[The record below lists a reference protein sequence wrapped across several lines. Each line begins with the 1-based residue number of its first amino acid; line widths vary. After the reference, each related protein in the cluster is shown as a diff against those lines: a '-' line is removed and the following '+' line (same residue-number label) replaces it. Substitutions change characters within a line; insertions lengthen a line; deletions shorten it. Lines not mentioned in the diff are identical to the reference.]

1 MYICR
6 EFDNVIVMK
15 KVVLI
20 SFLIM
25 FYVASFAQNW
35 YPAGATWTFNWQ
47 ELHTYSAHGYLK
59 YTVQDEVSVI
69 NDTVAKLITID
80 YNRYDGTHLEGE
92 IVFVHESNSR
102 VYYWNGERFMLMY
115 DFNLNTGDTLKT
127 EIQYINLCDSVSPV
141 IIDSVSSVNINGINL
156 KVQYITYTPYSE
168 EMGVNEP
175 RTERIVERVG
185 SESNFIYAPNCVFGC
200 SFEYTGLRCYNDD
213 DISYRNEWWDRFY
226 HDVECDSVINANI
239 QEVPNNIFAI
249 YPNPSSGK
257 FNISTEGNE
266 GRADIYDSLG
276 RKVTSIENIIDGAEI
291 DLSGHGKGIFMV
303 VFYVDGRSYE
313 KKVIVE

>member
-1 MYICR
+1 M
-6 EFDNVIVMK
+6 
-15 KVVLI
+15 I
-20 SFLIM
+20 SYSNQG
-25 FYVASFAQNW
+25 YVK
-35 YPAGATWTFNWQ
+35 
-47 ELHTYSAHGYLK
+47 YSVGND
-59 YTVQDEVSVI
+59 TVI
-69 NDTVAKLITID
+69 NDTVAKLININKVA
-80 YNRYDGTHLEGE
+80 YNGNESVGNPL
-92 IVFVHESNSR
+92 IVYESNLR
-102 VYYWNGERFMLMY
+102 VYHWTGERFMLMY
-115 DFNLNTGDTLKT
+115 DFNLNAGDTLKT

-313 KKVIVE
+313 KKMIVE